1 MKRLAKLFLLLTV
14 AVTVT
19 AAAVAGWGYRSYHR
33 PSSNLETVELIIA
46 PGTSLTAIGRMLEEN
61 GLVADAR
68 VFLLGARLDKRH
80 KRLTAG
86 EYAFP
91 PQTFIP
97 DILEK
102 LAEHDVIQRSVT
114 VPEGLTSH
122 EVVALLKATPILE
135 GALSGVPEEGSLLP
149 ETYRFTRGTER
160 ETMLARMEESMRALE
175 TALWET
181 RAADLPIS
189 SWREAVI
196 LASIVE
202 KETGVDGERGK
213 VAGVFMNR
221 LRKGMRLQS
230 DPTVVYGI
238 TRGQA
243 PLGRRLLRS
252 DLRAKSDYNT
262 YTIDGLPPGPITN
275 PGRES
280 ILAVLNP
287 TVTDALYFV
296 ADGTGGHA
304 FAKTLSE
311 HNRNVAKWR
320 RLQRQREQ

>member
-1 MKRLAKLFLLLTV
+1 MKRFAKLFLLFTV
-14 AVTVT
+14 AL
-19 AAAVAGWGYRSYHR
+19 AVGGAGLAGWAYRTYHS
-33 PSSNLETVELIIA
+33 PSSNLETVELVIA
-46 PGTSLTAIGRMLEEN
+46 PGTSLTAIGRMLEES
-61 GLVADAR
+61 GVIADAR
-68 VFLLGARLDKRH
+68 VFVLGARLDRRH

-102 LAEHDVIQRSVT
+102 LAQHDVIQRSVT
-114 VPEGLTSH
+114 VPEGLTSF
-122 EVVALLKATPILE
+122 EVVALLNATPILE
-135 GALSGVPEEGSLLP
+135 GVLSDVPDEGLLMP
-149 ETYRFTRGTER
+149 ETYRFTRGVGRAE
-160 ETMLARMEESMRALE
+160 MLARMEESMRALE
-175 TALWET
+175 TALWPT

-189 SWREAVI
+189 TWREAVI

-202 KETGVDGERGK
+202 KETGIDGERGK

-238 TRGQA
+238 TGGKA

-252 DLRAKSDYNT
+252 DLRTKSDYNT

-280 ILAVLNP
+280 IMAVLNP

-304 FAKTLSE
+304 FARTLAE

-320 RLQRQREQ
+320 RFQRQNQQ